1 MGRQTSKEWSIILKS
16 ALLSMN
22 STKKRSTRHTPFK
35 VMWGR
40 ESRYEFLLPVIN
52 NLNSTP
58 EEYLIEEEEVFAA
71 HTELD
76 ILDDTSL
83 DTPVL
88 DEERCDTYSSAS
100 QSIALEQL
108 KQKSQYDKK

>member
-1 MGRQTSKEWSIILKS
+1 
-16 ALLSMN
+16 
-22 STKKRSTRHTPFK
+22 
-35 VMWGR
+35 MWGR

-108 KQKSQYDKK
+108 KQKSQYDKKVTGNRCALLAVQSVVFCQKKKWGGALPFQI

>member
-1 MGRQTSKEWSIILKS
+1 MANGLVEAHNKILKS
-16 ALLSMN
+16 AVLSMN
-22 STKKRSTRHTPFK
+22 STKKRSTGHTSFK

-76 ILDDTSL
+76 ILDQRFLTWGASTPRGAELNFRGCWKRILLCAVRCFSL
-83 DTPVL
+83 DS
-88 DEERCDTYSSAS
+88 R
-100 QSIALEQL
+100 
-108 KQKSQYDKK
+108 